1 MAMKRTSLIP
11 DGGLSRRAFLRLT
24 GVGAAAMAAGS
35 PALTRAADRLARPT
49 GSPRRGGSLR
59 LGNTADVISFEPYA
73 VSDNVSIWTMLLLY
87 DQLTRPTKDGLS
99 VEPNLAQSWDIS
111 PDGQTY
117 TFHLRPGV
125 RFHDGSPVTAADV
138 KFCVERAAFA
148 KNTQWAFIL
157 AALKGMEVVDQHTV
171 RAHLHHPHAP
181 FLADMALFA
190 TSIYPSKLFEQMGKK
205 LWQHPIGTGSFK
217 FASWKRGSEV
227 VLTRNAHFWR
237 NNGQPYVDSF
247 HNMVVADPNTRV
259 LQVQSGE
266 LDIALFPPLAQAK
279 SLQGNPSVTVHVDN
293 FMESSFVPLN
303 VTKPPLNNK
312 LVRQA
317 LNYAVD
323 KEAVVKHVLFGF
335 GTPSGQALPV
345 MFGYDP
351 SIKPYPYNPAKA
363 NALLKQAGY
372 PHGFSLQMLVDASND
387 EQKSIATLMQEEFA
401 QIGVKMSI
409 RTMEEVAFLN
419 LIENPP
425 YNYQIAPGYMTSDI
439 IDPDELVSFAM
450 AGDAGT
456 LAIWTLY
463 NNKTVNSLARQAAE
477 TADRQKRL
485 QLYYKMDR
493 IHHDDAPLLF
503 LYHAPSVS
511 LTSSAVQGFKVL
523 PTGNYRLEEV
533 WMQK

>member
-1 MAMKRTSLIP
+1 MATKRTALIS
-11 DGGLSRRAFLRLT
+11 DGGLSRREFLRLT
-24 GVGAAAMAAGS
+24 GMGGAAIAAGS
-35 PALTRAADRLARPT
+35 PVLTQATDRLGHST

-59 LGNTADVISFEPYA
+59 LGNTADVVSFEPYA

-99 VEPNLAQSWDIS
+99 VEPNLAASWDIA
-111 PDGQTY
+111 PDGTTY
-117 TFHLRPGV
+117 TFYLRPGV
-125 RFHDGSPVTAADV
+125 TFHDGSPLTATDV

-148 KNTQWAFIL
+148 KNTQWAYIL
-157 AALKGMEVVDQHTV
+157 AALKGIEVVDQHTV

-181 FLADMALFA
+181 FLADLALLA
-190 TSIYPSKLFEQMGKK
+190 TSIYPKKLFEQMGKK
-205 LWQHPIGTGSFK
+205 LWTHPIGSGPFTFT
-217 FASWKRGSEV
+217 SWKRGSEV
-227 VLTRNAHFWR
+227 VLTRNPHFWR
-237 NNGQPYVDSF
+237 HNGQPYVDAF

-266 LDIALFPPLAQAK
+266 LDIALVPPLALAR

-293 FMESSFVPLN
+293 YMASSFVLLN
-303 VTKPPLNNK
+303 VTKPPLNNR

-323 KEAVVKHVLFGF
+323 KEAIVKHVLFGF
-335 GTPSGQALPV
+335 GMPSGQALPV

-351 SIKPYPYNPAKA
+351 AIKPYPYNPAKA
-363 NALLKQAGY
+363 RALLKKAGY
-372 PHGFSLQMLVDASND
+372 PHGFSLQMLVGAGS
-387 EQKSIATLMQEEFA
+387 EEAKETTTMMQQEFA
-401 QIGVKMSI
+401 QVGVKLSLL
-409 RTMEEVAFLN
+409 TMETATLDSV
-419 LIENPP
+419 IENPP
-425 YNYQIAPGYMTSDI
+425 HKYQLALGYMTSDI
-439 IDPDELVSFAM
+439 VDPDELVSFAM

-463 NNKTVNSLARQAAE
+463 NNNTVNSLARQAAE

-485 QLYYKMDR
+485 QLYYQLDR
-493 IHHDDAPLLF
+493 IHHDDAPMIF
-503 LYHAPSVS
+503 LGHAPSVT

-533 WMQK
+533 WLRT